1 MDDLKIG
8 KDGML
13 GKLAGVF
20 STVGENRNDYPARE
34 SSFRHAFESPLFK
47 EKIANGGMIG
57 RLDHTNHS
65 EDANPDDETL
75 LKEAAIVV
83 KKVPEIRDDGTIY
96 GEAYILNTPNGRLAY
111 VLAKSGMALGTSYRG
126 GIDSELYA
134 AGKEEEAWDEF
145 EIEAFDLVYIPAYE
159 EARLKLVEDYVDET
173 PQAAKK
179 RAGATIAKNIMK
191 VAASAKQRKE
201 LLDKVSVVAQLNKD
215 EIVDANKELSASNPS
230 YVGKDV
236 KEKAE
241 KMAKTDGE
249 NLNPK
254 HIAPMQEGN
263 TTMYAHDEE
272 TDDKEEVITDRNID
286 VLNKGNEEPTLE
298 PILPLKQMVENIHE
312 GKKASITPS
321 EAKRRLED
329 IAEETAEEMVE
340 EKEEEIKKETKEKAS
355 LEMGMAAKGK
365 SDTKEGEL
373 DEKGLRMKK
382 RKKGDKEEDKGE
394 DKGEDKEKDKEERNA
409 GFISVAGNDDDED
422 IKLVNE
428 EELDESEENGNADET
443 LSEGEESKTPEEKL
457 ADEVAKLTDT
467 VAELETKVTE
477 LTETLDTRNSEYDD
491 LEARYKRLKASMAQV
506 VDKRRGL
513 ESRCAA
519 LEKGRKE
526 MGDMLAQ
533 TKSIHAESNKRL
545 RGEVSDL
552 KEVIAGLQKDRETQE
567 RSMRVTAAALKK
579 AEQDKR
585 VLASSKSDVLG
596 RLAVRA
602 IAEVY
607 GVSAE
612 KLLARK
618 SAIKNQADLET
629 VIAKLQKE
637 NRSRRVTASML
648 GGYEFPDFG
657 EKSNASYAVPEEIA
671 EVMALY
677 EDNEE

>member
-1 MDDLKIG
+1 M
-8 KDGML
+8 
-13 GKLAGVF
+13 
-20 STVGENRNDYPARE
+20 
-34 SSFRHAFESPLFK
+34 
-47 EKIANGGMIG
+47 
-57 RLDHTNHS
+57 
-65 EDANPDDETL
+65 
-75 LKEAAIVV
+75 
-83 KKVPEIRDDGTIY
+83 
-96 GEAYILNTPNGRLAY
+96 
-111 VLAKSGMALGTSYRG
+111 
-126 GIDSELYA
+126 
-134 AGKEEEAWDEF
+134 
-145 EIEAFDLVYIPAYE
+145 
-159 EARLKLVEDYVDET
+159 
-173 PQAAKK
+173 
-179 RAGATIAKNIMK
+179 
-191 VAASAKQRKE
+191 
-201 LLDKVSVVAQLNKD
+201 
-215 EIVDANKELSASNPS
+215 
-230 YVGKDV
+230 
-236 KEKAE
+236 
-241 KMAKTDGE
+241 
-249 NLNPK
+249 
-254 HIAPMQEGN
+254 
-263 TTMYAHDEE
+263 
-272 TDDKEEVITDRNID
+272 
-286 VLNKGNEEPTLE
+286 
-298 PILPLKQMVENIHE
+298 
-312 GKKASITPS
+312 
-321 EAKRRLED
+321 
-329 IAEETAEEMVE
+329 
-340 EKEEEIKKETKEKAS
+340 
-355 LEMGMAAKGK
+355 
-365 SDTKEGEL
+365 
-373 DEKGLRMKK
+373 
-382 RKKGDKEEDKGE
+382 
-394 DKGEDKEKDKEERNA
+394 
-409 GFISVAGNDDDED
+409 
-422 IKLVNE
+422 
-428 EELDESEENGNADET
+428 
-443 LSEGEESKTPEEKL
+443 
-457 ADEVAKLTDT
+457 AKLTDT

-506 VDKRRGL
+506 VDKRRNL